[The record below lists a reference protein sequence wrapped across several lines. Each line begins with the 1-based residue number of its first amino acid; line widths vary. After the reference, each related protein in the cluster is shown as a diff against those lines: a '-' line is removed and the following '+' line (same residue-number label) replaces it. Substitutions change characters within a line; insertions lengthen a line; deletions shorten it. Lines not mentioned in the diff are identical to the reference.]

1 LNENVINEEAAL
13 QGARD
18 IVAEWINENIYVR
31 KQLRRLYER
40 KATITTKVVKQKRR
54 RSPKIHQYFDWSESL
69 TKAPSHRLM
78 AMLRAE
84 NEGFIKFK
92 VEVDIDVCNYRR
104 NSFKGQ
110 SASTPHVQL
119 LEDSY
124 KRLLNPAIL
133 MKRYKKPRRL
143 MPIQF
148 RFC

>member
-1 LNENVINEEAAL
+1 
-13 QGARD
+13 
-18 IVAEWINENIYVR
+18 
-31 KQLRRLYER
+31 
-40 KATITTKVVKQKRR
+40 
-54 RSPKIHQYFDWSESL
+54 
-69 TKAPSHRLM
+69 M

-124 KRLLNPAIL
+124 KRLLNPAIANEAL
-133 MKRYKKPRRL
+133 QEAAKADTNS
-143 MPIQF
+143 IQVLLII
-148 RFC
+148 